1 MHLLSCPTRAV
12 WITIGITIVASF
24 QTVNSIGDGLPML
37 RLTKMLALSSLLAWP
52 MAQAAEVFPAPLL
65 QLDDKFSHHVLVA
78 EKSTHQLHLFQN
90 DNGRPKLVKTVQM
103 ATGKKAGD
111 KIFQGDH
118 RTPEGVYQMTE
129 FLTHEDL
136 IKRHG
141 KAGEIYGVGAFVMN
155 YPNPIDEREG
165 KTGGGIWIHS
175 TNDETRIDKGLD
187 SRGCVVTANVDL
199 IELAKYIELNRTSVV
214 VVHNLS
220 YLKSDAWESERAN
233 IVKTVSTWATAWQSE
248 DLKTYLDQ
256 YDRKQF
262 SDKIRGNYSA
272 FSQYKKA
279 VFSSPGTPEVN
290 LSNISIMM
298 ANGYAVATFIQ
309 DYKASNLADI
319 GKKLLYLKKNEYYE
333 WKIVSEIWTKNGIE
347 PSEEELNKVAFQP
360 SMRFFKTLNPEQI
373 MEIIPANATSAT
385 QSASN

>member
-1 MHLLSCPTRAV
+1 
-12 WITIGITIVASF
+12 
-24 QTVNSIGDGLPML
+24 
-37 RLTKMLALSSLLAWP
+37 MLALSSLLAWP